1 MKVGDLSQPP
11 PSGPSSAPER
21 GPSSAPGSSRSE
33 AAKGEGSE
41 RPRGR
46 GLARELGV
54 WSAIGVLA
62 VTLFTVCTNV
72 LVARFYKRWDVTS
85 AGLYTLS
92 PPTLETLRG
101 LSENVDVLVFLSQSD
116 PDFGGLQR
124 LLDQYRAESRLF
136 NVRYIDPDRNP
147 AEFIALQ
154 SRYRLSEGRAEGG
167 RLVSDAALVVTR
179 GEARWVIGA
188 EDISELD
195 EEHGMVESRVERAVT
210 EGLRQVLDPTALQ
223 ICFSSGH
230 GEPAVDDAGP
240 TGLLGLEYTLR
251 KNNYETRELDLG
263 AASSALLLSRCDL
276 IVVAAPRDSLS
287 PAAAHELVLAVR
299 RGKSVLASIGP
310 SLGDDQRPI
319 QSGFEPLLELF
330 GLRVKPGIIFE
341 RDPDAVLPVGLG
353 GEAFLASPVQHAITE
368 GLIHEGEPRYRVLLQ
383 LAQGLERTAGVAPSS
398 SSAPGAAAPAPA
410 VAAPDAPNRV
420 SSLLRTSD
428 RAFAVLDAARLAE
441 GEVDLDSLKHDSD
454 GPFTVAF
461 AAELGPSSKDKR
473 AGRLVVIGSPSPL
486 LGATW
491 QDATLAGTRRFIE
504 SAVSWLVSRPAL
516 VSVPGKPGRQVE
528 LRFTEES
535 LAEVVR
541 YVLVYMPGT
550 ALALG
555 ALILLRRRSASAARV
570 RPTEAGKAQPSNG
583 GRNGREGGAP

>member
-11 PSGPSSAPER
+11 PSGPSSVPER
-21 GPSSAPGSSRSE
+21 GPSSAPGSSSRSG

-124 LLDQYRAESRLF
+124 LLDQYRAESRLL

-154 SRYRLSEGRAEGG
+154 SRYRLSEGRSEGG
-167 RLVSDAALVVTR
+167 RLVSDAAVVVTR

-251 KNNYETRELDLG
+251 KNNYETSELDLG
-263 AASSALLLSRCDL
+263 AASSDLLVSRCDL

-287 PAAAHELVLAVR
+287 SAAAAKLVLAVR

-319 QSGFEPLLELF
+319 QSGFEPLLGLF

-353 GEAFLASPVQHAITE
+353 GEAFLASPAPHAITE
-368 GLIHEGEPRYRVLLQ
+368 GLLHEGEPRYRVLLQ
-383 LAQGLERTAGVAPSS
+383 LAQGLERSGGVALSS
-398 SSAPGAAAPAPA
+398 SSAPGASPAPA
-410 VAAPDAPNRV
+410 DAPHRV
-420 SSLLRTSD
+420 SSLVRTSD

-441 GEVDLDSLKHDSD
+441 GDVELDSLKHDSD

-516 VSVPGKPGRQVE
+516 VSVPDKPGRQVE

-555 ALILLRRRSASAARV
+555 ALILFRRRSASAARV
-570 RPTEAGKAQPSNG
+570 RPSEAGKAQPSGG

>member
-1 MKVGDLSQPP
+1 M
-11 PSGPSSAPER
+11 
-21 GPSSAPGSSRSE
+21 
-33 AAKGEGSE
+33 
-41 RPRGR
+41 
-46 GLARELGV
+46 
-54 WSAIGVLA
+54 LA
-62 VTLFTVCTNV
+62 VTLFAVCTNV
-72 LVARFYKRWDVTS
+72 LAARFYKRWDVTS

-92 PPTLETLRG
+92 PPTLETLHG
-101 LSENVDVLVFLSQSD
+101 LSEQVDVLVFLSQSD

-124 LLDQYRAESRLF
+124 LLDQYRAESRLL

-167 RLVSDAALVVTR
+167 HLVSDAAVVVTR

-223 ICFSSGH
+223 VCFSSGH

-251 KNNYETRELDLG
+251 KNNYETRELPLG
-263 AASSALLLSRCDL
+263 APSSDLALSRCDL
-276 IVVAAPRDSLS
+276 IVVAAPRDGLS
-287 PAAAHELVLAVR
+287 PGAVQKLVLAVR
-299 RGKSVLASIGP
+299 RGKSVLVSIGP
-310 SLGDDQRPI
+310 SLADDQRPS

-330 GLRVKPGIIFE
+330 GLRLKPGLVFE
-341 RDPDAVLPVGLG
+341 RDPDAVLPIGLG
-353 GEAFLASPVQHAITE
+353 GEAFLASPVSHAITQ
-368 GLIHEGEPRYRVLLQ
+368 GLIHDGEPRYQVLLQ
-383 LAQGLERTAGVAPSS
+383 LAQGLERTGGVAAGSS
-398 SSAPGAAAPAPA
+398 STPAAAADAPAGSSAPAAPGDAPA
-410 VAAPDAPNRV
+410 DAPNRV

-441 GEVDLDSLKHDSD
+441 GAVELDSLKHDSD

-461 AAELGPSSKDKR
+461 AAELGPSSKDRR
-473 AGRLVVIGSPSPL
+473 AGRLIVIGSASPL

-491 QDATLAGTRRFIE
+491 QDASLTGTRRFVE
-504 SAVSWLVSRPAL
+504 SAISWLVSRPAL
-516 VSVPGKPGRQVE
+516 VSVPDKPGRQVE

-535 LAEVVR
+535 LSEVVR

-555 ALILLRRRSASAARV
+555 ALILLRRRSLSAARV
-570 RPTEAGKAQPSNG
+570 RPSEGGKAQPSRG
-583 GRNGREGGAP
+583 TGNGREGGAP